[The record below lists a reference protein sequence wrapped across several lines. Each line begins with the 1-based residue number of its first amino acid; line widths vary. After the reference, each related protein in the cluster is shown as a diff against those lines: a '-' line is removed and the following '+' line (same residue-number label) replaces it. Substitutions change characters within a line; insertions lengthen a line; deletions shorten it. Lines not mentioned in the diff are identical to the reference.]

1 MKTRALLAV
10 VLALALVLP
19 FTGCGGGGSD
29 SSTTLDASGS
39 GDTGTVALMLTDGPA
54 DDYDHIWITI
64 SRAMLLTEDG
74 ETRVVVF
81 EPDEPVEYDLL
92 NLRPEDDGD
101 AGELL
106 AVEEVPAG
114 LYAKIRLEVESVR
127 GETVLPDGSIEE
139 TPFRLPSGKIDLNP
153 RGQFYVEPDSTIAV
167 TLDIDCDKSIHV
179 SGNTVNFRPVVFVDI
194 ASANVFQRCPRFLHG
209 TIAALVY
216 GDDGE
221 TVVGFEM
228 TLLDSG
234 KTLTLT
240 VDENTSVIDDGG
252 VTTDPQALIVGD
264 TVFVRAEL
272 LPEGLLAT
280 LVVVG
285 DAERI
290 AGVVDQA
297 VTDNRFV
304 LDIDLDSDD
313 GTIVEII
320 PGTTLI
326 FWGCDE
332 EVTPDAIQ
340 VGMRARVI
348 GRLQGD
354 GSVVA
359 FVVLLS
365 PRNVEGQLESVEPT
379 EGGYQLSINV
389 GQADDTPDLLS
400 VFLPAGAP
408 INVKF
413 DGPLGGEELM
423 ALVACKSRTV
433 LVAIDRTV
441 PTPLTAAKVT
451 VIPEALLATVASID
465 ADQREIVSEEGLR
478 ISIDDQARIFDLFN
492 PMDPT
497 ADFSDISVGDQLLLY
512 GLALCEPE
520 DAAFHAYVVSI
531 IIPDEID

>member
-1 MKTRALLAV
+1 
-10 VLALALVLP
+10 
-19 FTGCGGGGSD
+19 
-29 SSTTLDASGS
+29 
-39 GDTGTVALMLTDGPA
+39 
-54 DDYDHIWITI
+54 
-64 SRAMLLTEDG
+64 
-74 ETRVVVF
+74 
-81 EPDEPVEYDLL
+81 
-92 NLRPEDDGD
+92 
-101 AGELL
+101 
-106 AVEEVPAG
+106 
-114 LYAKIRLEVESVR
+114 
-127 GETVLPDGSIEE
+127 
-139 TPFRLPSGKIDLNP
+139 
-153 RGQFYVEPDSTIAV
+153 
-167 TLDIDCDKSIHV
+167 V
-179 SGNTVNFRPVVFVDI
+179 SGNTINFRPVVFVEI
-194 ASANVFQRCPRFLHG
+194 ESANVFQRCPRFLNG

-221 TVVGFEM
+221 TVVGFEL

-252 VTTDPQALIVGD
+252 VTTDPQVLIVGD

-272 LPEGLLAT
+272 LPDGLLAT

-326 FWGCDE
+326 LWGCGE
-332 EVTPDAIQ
+332 EATPDAIQ
-340 VGMRARVI
+340 VGMRARII

-365 PRNVEGQLESVEPT
+365 PRNVEGQLESVEPA

-389 GQADDTPDLLS
+389 APDDDTPDLLS

-413 DGPLGGEELM
+413 DGPLSGDELM
-423 ALVACKSRTV
+423 ALVVCESRSV
-433 LVAIDRTV
+433 LVGIDRTV
-441 PTPLTAAKVT
+441 PTPVTAAKVT
-451 VIPEALLATVASID
+451 VIPETLLATVASVD
-465 ADQREIVSEEGLR
+465 TEQRQIVSEGGLW
-478 ISIDDQARIFDLFN
+478 ISIDDQARIFDLLN
-492 PMDPT
+492 PMDLT
-497 ADFSDISVGDQLLLY
+497 ADFSDISVGDQLLFY
-512 GLALCEPE
+512 GLSLCEAE
-520 DAAFHAYVVSI
+520 GAAFHAYVVSI
-531 IIPDEID
+531 ITPDDLD